1 MAQEDVKKTPE
12 NNLPESSGRRDA
24 LKALATVPLL
34 GAMAYGVYQRQKFER
49 TRRDMSDV
57 FQLSKEGQTMLEV

>member
-1 MAQEDVKKTPE
+1 MSTEDVNKTPE
-12 NNLPESSGRRDA
+12 NNKPVSSGRRDA

-34 GAMAYGVYQRQKFER
+34 GAMAYGVYQRQKYER

-57 FQLSKEGQTMLEV
+57 FQLTK